1 MTPKELPHVPVEPK
15 GNNNDIVFE
24 TRFRS
29 YDIKLALP
37 QSPLPSVQH
46 WSPLV
51 FLYNLDSTQPN
62 EIFVGSWKFSREKNK
77 RNLLLMGIYAK
88 SALKGFIE
96 MVRNRRGGSVLGLAL
111 GSELRVVRL
120 EREIG
125 EFVKKGRSGEE
136 KFGVRLKKLEQQCE
150 GSGLGS
156 LMSCSFK
163 LKWNF
168 S

>member
-1 MTPKELPHVPVEPK
+1 
-15 GNNNDIVFE
+15 
-24 TRFRS
+24 
-29 YDIKLALP
+29 
-37 QSPLPSVQH
+37 
-46 WSPLV
+46 
-51 FLYNLDSTQPN
+51 
-62 EIFVGSWKFSREKNK
+62 
-77 RNLLLMGIYAK
+77 MGIYAK

-156 LMSCSFK
+156 LMSCIPEKFTYK
-163 LKWNF
+163 VLIVLVLLTACVG
-168 S
+168 

>member
-1 MTPKELPHVPVEPK
+1 
-15 GNNNDIVFE
+15 
-24 TRFRS
+24 
-29 YDIKLALP
+29 
-37 QSPLPSVQH
+37 
-46 WSPLV
+46 
-51 FLYNLDSTQPN
+51 
-62 EIFVGSWKFSREKNK
+62 
-77 RNLLLMGIYAK
+77 MGIYAK